1 MAAYLAADL
10 DAERTRIELIERKLR
25 GFVIQFL
32 LRRGIAGDR
41 FGAGQQVV
49 SENEASQNPSNEILS
64 GQRHGRIMQN
74 RQIGAAGV
82 QRAIANSP
90 SGEII
95 EAIEA

>member
-1 MAAYLAADL
+1 MA
-10 DAERTRIELIERKLR
+10 TPPP
-25 GFVIQFL
+25 
-32 LRRGIAGDR
+32 AG
-41 FGAGQQVV
+41 
-49 SENEASQNPSNEILS
+49 PILS